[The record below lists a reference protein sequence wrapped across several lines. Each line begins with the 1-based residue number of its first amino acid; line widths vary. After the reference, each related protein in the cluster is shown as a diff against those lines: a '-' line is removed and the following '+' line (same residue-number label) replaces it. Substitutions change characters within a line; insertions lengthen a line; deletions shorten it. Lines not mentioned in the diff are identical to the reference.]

1 MKSCHCSVL
10 PCRTCQNFNRNW
22 SQRQPNGT
30 PQLISLTCFPQS
42 LWWQNMGHSFLSLG
56 GVSSIPGIDCPRG
69 ENTALPFAMGRSR
82 LRCKQEEAP
91 EHLQHTVWGN
101 TAEEAFEKEKKIIQI
116 LLKASLAIKQS
127 KVKVS
132 AWKIHFF
139 RNRKA
144 K

>member
-1 MKSCHCSVL
+1 
-10 PCRTCQNFNRNW
+10 
-22 SQRQPNGT
+22 
-30 PQLISLTCFPQS
+30 
-42 LWWQNMGHSFLSLG
+42 MGHSFLSLG

-144 K
+144 R